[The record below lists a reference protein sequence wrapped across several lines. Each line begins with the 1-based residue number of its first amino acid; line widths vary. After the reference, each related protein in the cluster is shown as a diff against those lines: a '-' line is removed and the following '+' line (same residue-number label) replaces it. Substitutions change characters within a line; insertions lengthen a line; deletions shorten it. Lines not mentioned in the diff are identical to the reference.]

1 MTDGHIIMNRTPSQ
15 ALTEDQLHAYVDGQL
30 LPVEHAALQARLAH
44 EPLAQA
50 TILKWQ
56 QQRSALRCLHQDV
69 LIDPIPAPLLAATLQ
84 DTASQQNSNPWRRWG
99 GMAAGVLMA
108 FSFGWLANS
117 AWNGQSPLQPSSAV
131 VAKARAAQDFVRQA
145 SFAHAVYSPE
155 VRHPVEVTAAEQDHL
170 VQWLSKRVGK
180 PLKVPHLGAQ
190 GYALVGGRLL
200 PGEAGARAQFMFQNA
215 TGTRITLYLGAMD
228 KAGAGDDTRETGF
241 NFATEAAIP
250 SFYWID
256 QGFGYALSGPV
267 PRAELMQLAEAV
279 YRQL

>member
-30 LPVEHAALQARLAH
+30 SPAEHAALQARLAH
-44 EPLAQA
+44 GSLAQA
-50 TILKWQ
+50 TVLKWQ
-56 QQRSALRCLHQDV
+56 QQRSALRCLYQDV
-69 LIDPIPAPLLAATLQ
+69 LIDPVPAPLLAATLQ

-108 FSFGWLANS
+108 FSVGWLANS
-117 AWNGQSPLQPSSAV
+117 AWNGQAPLQSSSAV

-215 TGTRITLYLGAMD
+215 AGTRITLYLGAMD
-228 KAGAGDDTRETGF
+228 KTGGGADTRETGF

-256 QGFGYALSGPV
+256 QGFGYALSGAV